1 MRNRM
6 KDVSIFA
13 GKYSALDKKLFSEL
27 ISRFCLSFLLFIP
40 LLAFSQNFEVEND
53 IISIS
58 GLTNTTISIKGR
70 SELRITGI
78 GDPIPGCVINLE
90 TDDSWLIFTE
100 VKPSDLV
107 STLLSRLR
115 IRGLNAILNNN
126 VRVAQYAQG
135 SAVIPHSSDFAPLE
149 VFNGRFFTGNSVR
162 LKCYIGYNA
171 ASLGSIAGAIKSFK
185 LKRGYF
191 ATFAENEN
199 GSGFSQCYI
208 AQDGDLEIGVLPA
221 RLENSVKFIRIFPWR
236 WVSKKGIAGN
246 IESGLNVHWLYNWN
260 IDRNSSADWEYV
272 PIKQNRWWPSLDQNW
287 QSRGATHLLGYNEPD
302 RPDQAN
308 MSVSDAISSWNEL
321 LSTGL
326 RVGAPAVSDGGLSWL
341 YSFIDQAD
349 AAGLRVDFVPV
360 HYYRCYGNLADAAGI
375 AQQFYNFLKGVYDRV
390 KRPLWVTEWN
400 NGANWTS
407 CADPTF
413 SQQQAAVAAILNMLD
428 NAPFVE
434 RYAIFNWVEDVRRVK
449 WDDGSLTAAGETY
462 RDQKSPLSYRQ
473 ELPALDTNSSARY
486 DFERN
491 VYDVLGNGNNGIVV
505 GTPAFV
511 GGKVGLAIVFDGE
524 NDYIQV
530 PPQLGGG
537 SGFTF
542 AGWVLWN
549 GGANWQRI
557 FDFGFDTTKYFYL
570 TPKSGGNTLRFAIN
584 NGNGEQQINAPPLT
598 AGVWTHLAITIGGNT
613 GKLFINGFPVAS
625 NTSLTIRP
633 SDVERKYNYLGK
645 SQFPVDPLFNGRFD
659 DFRFYDYALADSE
672 IAAIANSRPPVFISS
687 IITGPDAV
695 PNKNYKATIAT
706 TAYGGAGA
714 LTFTKMQGPAWLTV
728 FSNGGLTGTPK
739 FSDSGPN
746 RFIIKVTDS
755 NGLYSTATLTIA
767 VNPIETA
774 MISASQDDAEEYE
787 SGTVNLTSTDLE
799 LVNDSATGAG
809 NQIVGLRFKD
819 ITIPHG
825 AIIQEAT
832 IQFTA
837 DESQN
842 EPTTLNIFAE
852 ASDNAAPFSASSRNI
867 STRPKTYLNVVWKPV
882 PWNAGESNINQS
894 TPNLAGI
901 VQEVISRPGWASG
914 NAIAF
919 IISGTGHRT
928 ADSFEKSGGSPA
940 LLTIKYT
947 SPTPIYSAAS
957 TIMSSANDAEESS
970 SGAVNLTST
979 DLELINDSASG
990 AGNQTVG
997 LRFENLGVPAGAI
1010 ISSAYIQ
1017 FTADETQ
1024 TELTGLIIRAEATD
1038 NADLFKTNAFN
1049 ISSRNLTDASVRW
1062 NPPPWTKVGE
1072 KGDPQKTPDLS
1083 LIIKEIINRPGWKA
1097 GNAIAFIINGAGH
1110 RTADSFDKV
1119 GGSPPILYV
1128 NYYLET
1134 LAGSYERWA
1143 STNNELSNPLAD
1155 PDGDGYNN
1163 FLEYALGINPLV
1175 SNSSATLLTLKSNNI
1190 VFTYTRATAALDVNY
1205 QVEWSDNLRTAEWS
1219 NIGISESIISDDGSI
1234 RTIQTTIPTGNI
1246 GNKFV
1251 RLKVIKKY

>member
-1 MRNRM
+1 MFF
-6 KDVSIFA
+6 KF
-13 GKYSALDKKLFSEL
+13 FSEFFL
-27 ISRFCLSFLLFIP
+27 FFLLSFS
-40 LLAFSQNFEVEND
+40 ATVFSQNFEVQNE
-53 IISIS
+53 IISIP
-58 GLTNTTISIKGR
+58 GLTNTIVSIKGR
-70 SELRITGI
+70 SELRITGTA
-78 GDPIPGCVINLE
+78 DPIPGCVINLE

-115 IRGLNAILNNN
+115 VRGLNAILNNN
-126 VRVAQYAQG
+126 VRVVQYAQG
-135 SAVIPHSSDFAPLE
+135 SVVIPHSPDFAPLE
-149 VFNGRFFTGNSVR
+149 VFNGKYFTGKSVR
-162 LKCYIGYNA
+162 LKCYVGYNNA
-171 ASLGSIAGAIKSFK
+171 LLGSIVGAIKSFK

-191 ATFAENEN
+191 ATFAENED
-199 GSGFSQCYI
+199 GSGFSQCYV
-208 AQDGDLEIGVLPA
+208 AQDGDLEISVLPS

-246 IESGLNVHWLYNWN
+246 IESGLNIQWLYNWN
-260 IDRNSSADWEYV
+260 IDRNSTTDWEYV

-287 QSRGATHLLGYNEPD
+287 ESRGATHLLGYNEPD

-360 HYYRCYGNLADAAGI
+360 HYYRCYGNPADAAGT
-375 AQQFYNFLKGVYDRV
+375 AQQFYNFLKEVYDRV
-390 KRPLWVTEWN
+390 KRPLWITEWN
-400 NGANWTS
+400 NGANWTG

-473 ELPALDTNSSARY
+473 ELPALNINPSAWYR
-486 DFERN
+486 FEKN
-491 VYDVLGNGNNGIVV
+491 VYDASFNGNDGMVV
-505 GTPAFV
+505 GAPAFV
-511 GGKVGLAIVFDGE
+511 GGKSALAIVLDGA

-557 FDFGFDTTKYFYL
+557 FDFGFDTTRYFYL
-570 TPKSGGNTLRFAIN
+570 TPKSGNNTLRFAIN
-584 NGNGEQQINAPPLT
+584 NGNGEQQINAPALT
-598 AGVWTHLAITIGGNT
+598 AGVWTHLALTINGNT
-613 GKLFINGFPVAS
+613 GKLFINGALVAS
-625 NTSLTIRP
+625 NTSLTIRT

-645 SQFPVDPLFNGRFD
+645 SQFPADLLFNGRFD
-659 DFRFYDYALADSE
+659 DFRFYDYALTDSE
-672 IAAIANSRPPVFISS
+672 IASIASSRPPLFISS
-687 IITGPDAV
+687 IITGPDAT
-695 PNKNYKATIAT
+695 PNKNYKATIAG
-706 TAYGGAGA
+706 TAYGGTGS
-714 LTFTKMQGPAWLTV
+714 LTFTKMEGPTWLTV

-739 FSDSGPN
+739 TSDSGLN
-746 RFIIKVTDS
+746 NFIIKVTDAT
-755 NGLYSTATLTIA
+755 GLYSTATLTIS
-767 VNPIETA
+767 VDPVLTA
-774 MISASQDDAEEYE
+774 TISASQDDAEEYE

-809 NQIVGLRFKD
+809 NQIVGLRFSD
-819 ITIPHG
+819 IAIPRG
-825 AIIQEAT
+825 AIIQEAI

-842 EPTTLNIFAE
+842 EPTILNIFAE
-852 ASDNAAPFSASSRNI
+852 SSDNAMPFATTSRNI
-867 STRPKTYLNVVWKPV
+867 SSRPKTRLNAIWEPAA
-882 PWNAGESNINQS
+882 WNAGESNLIQR

-901 VQEVISRPGWASG
+901 VQEVVSRPGWSSG

-919 IISGTGHRT
+919 IISGNGHRT
-928 ADSFEKSGGSPA
+928 ADSFDKSGGSPA
-940 LLTIKYT
+940 LLTIKYR
-947 SPTPIYSAAS
+947 SPTSLYSAVS
-957 TIMSSANDAEESS
+957 TIISGANDAEESS

-979 DLELINDSASG
+979 DLELVNDSATG

-997 LRFENLGVPAGAI
+997 LRFENLGVPAGAV

-1024 TELTGLIIRAEATD
+1024 SDLTGLIIYAEASD
-1038 NADLFKTNAFN
+1038 NPDLFKTNAFN
-1049 ISSRNLTDASVRW
+1049 VSSRNLTVSSVRW
-1062 NPPPWTKVGE
+1062 DPPPWTKIAEQGAS
-1072 KGDPQKTPDLS
+1072 QMTPDIS
-1083 LIIKEIINRPGWKA
+1083 PLIREVIQRPGWKA
-1097 GNAIAFIINGAGH
+1097 GNAIAFIIKGVGH

-1119 GGSPPILYV
+1119 GGSPPVLYV
-1128 NYYLET
+1128 NYYLEPP
-1134 LAGSYERWA
+1134 AGSYERWA
-1143 STNNELSNPLAD
+1143 STNTYLSNPFAD
-1155 PDGDGYNN
+1155 PEGDGYNN
-1163 FLEYALGINPLV
+1163 FLEYALGLNPLLPD
-1175 SNSSATLLTLKSNNI
+1175 SSATHLTLRNTNI
-1190 VFTYTRATAALDVNY
+1190 VFTYTRATSALDVDY
-1205 QVEWSDNLRTAEWS
+1205 QVEWSDN
-1219 NIGISESIISDDGSI
+1219 IGAADWNKIGGSESIISDDGSI
-1234 RTIQTTIPTGNI
+1234 RTVQTTILSENI
-1246 GNKFV
+1246 KSRFV
-1251 RLKVIKKY
+1251 RLKVIKK